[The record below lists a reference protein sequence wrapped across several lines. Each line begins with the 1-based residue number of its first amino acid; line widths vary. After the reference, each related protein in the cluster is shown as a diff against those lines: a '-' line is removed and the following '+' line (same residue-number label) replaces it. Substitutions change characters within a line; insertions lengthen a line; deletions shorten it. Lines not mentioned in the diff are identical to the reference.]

1 MYAPRTFTPP
11 LRKRIARWLRNR
23 ENILSLLA
31 IALAGILPL
40 VIGTNEI
47 AYAAIGLVLL
57 ALIALAIYRTE
68 HC

>member
-1 MYAPRTFTPP
+1 MYQPRPHADDERLAPED
-11 LRKRIARWLRNR
+11 R
-23 ENILSLLA
+23 EKALSLLA
-31 IALAGILPL
+31 IALAFVLPL

-68 HC
+68 NC